1 MWKGLK
7 APFFVMDVNKDI
19 QSFKEKLEAV
29 SEWPLLYMFKFI
41 VAAEQEDE
49 VREIFQTHEIKTKP
63 SSNGKYVSL
72 TIKMLA
78 NDADQIIEK
87 YIETNKIKG
96 IIAL

>member
-1 MWKGLK
+1 ME
-7 APFFVMDVNKDI
+7 KDI

-41 VAAEQEDE
+41 AKAEQAPQIE
-49 VREIFQTHEIKTKP
+49 EIFKAHDIKVRP
-63 SSNGKYVSL
+63 SSKGKYQSF

-78 NDADQIIEK
+78 NNADQIIEK
-87 YIETNKIKG
+87 YVEANKVEG